1 MNFNEFSA
9 KILEVIPNATFHE
22 EGGEIRISTGL
33 SDDGESITPFQQECE
48 GCEKSFP
55 PRELDQT
62 EGGLYCE
69 SCQNEKITL
78 IEDEYGVC
86 FDFE

>member
-9 KILEVIPNATFHE
+9 KILEVLPNAT
-22 EGGEIRISTGL
+22 
-33 SDDGESITPFQQECE
+33 FQQECE